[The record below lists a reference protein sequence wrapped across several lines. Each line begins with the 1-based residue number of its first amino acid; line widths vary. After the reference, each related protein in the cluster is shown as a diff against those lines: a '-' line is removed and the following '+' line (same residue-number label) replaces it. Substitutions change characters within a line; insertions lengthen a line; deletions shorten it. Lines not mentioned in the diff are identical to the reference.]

1 MKKLFLGGLVLTFSL
16 LNAQDAKMIPA
27 VDGLKN
33 LVEQMDEKAQLL
45 NLMHKAAQFFSDEGR
60 LQELVSAF
68 ITTLNPEEQAL
79 LLEQSKKIA
88 AINEKAYQPEFQ
100 AQFQTLNTLM
110 EKLNNLDLTEEQAKI
125 IIQQVQQEC
134 PLVVE
139 WLGLSQELK
148 DLQDAFG
155 QTMHLFPLDLLL
167 TKIIAQLEQ
176 V

>member
-1 MKKLFLGGLVLTFSL
+1 MKKLFLGGLLLTFSL
-16 LNAQDAKMIPA
+16 INAQDAKMIPA
-27 VDGLKN
+27 VDGLKD
-33 LVEQMDEKAQLL
+33 LVMQFDEKAQLS
-45 NLMHKAAQFFSDEGR
+45 NLVRKAAQFFSDEGR

-68 ITTLNPEEQAL
+68 VATLNPEEQAL
-79 LLEQSKKIA
+79 LLEQCKKIA
-88 AINEKAYQPEFQ
+88 TINEKAAQPEFQ

-110 EKLNNLDLTEEQAKI
+110 EKLNNPGLTEEQAKT

-139 WLGLSQELK
+139 WLELTQELK
-148 DLQDAFG
+148 DLQEAFA

-176 V
+176 A